1 MTQGWRIEYEGAF
14 FITFYLVAMK
24 SRISLSMIKDE
35 NIETVLSRATGIL
48 NHQSRFDTLVSL
60 YRMAPKEGGFT
71 LFID

>member
-35 NIETVLSRATGIL
+35 NIETVLSRATGINQDL
-48 NHQSRFDTLVSL
+48 T
-60 YRMAPKEGGFT
+60 P
-71 LFID
+71 LFPIRI

>member
-48 NHQSRFDTLVSL
+48 NH
-60 YRMAPKEGGFT
+60 
-71 LFID
+71 